1 MVISTKTIKD
11 SALIRWT
18 TLVLI
23 SIVMFSSYYF
33 YDVFSSIKTTLQA
46 EVGLDNVQYGTM
58 YGAYS
63 LTNSI
68 LLMAFFGGIIL
79 DRWGIRKTG
88 YLFVSFMIIGTFGT
102 AYGASDIFKA
112 GAPGYGIL
120 SKVMLKY
127 SPELK
132 MMIIGRIIFGLG
144 AETFYVTLNKIIAK
158 WFKGKELA
166 LAFGISLAF
175 GRFGTAGALWL
186 SPKLIHYSLGWTT
199 AGWFGFMLMLVG
211 LMTFI
216 TFSFFDLKLDREIRG
231 QEGLPE
237 KEVYHLS
244 DLKELFTNK
253 SFIYITL
260 LCLTFYSAVFPFMPF
275 AADLL
280 YNKFGIAQELGGK
293 IVSILPYGTIIFT
306 PIFGW
311 WCDNRGKS
319 ASLMIYGSLLLILV
333 HLTLSL
339 TSIVPYIP
347 MFFLGVAF
355 SLVPAAMWPAVAK
368 IVKESRLGTAYGTMF
383 TIQNFGLMLVP
394 VIMGKVLD
402 STNPGITAEMVK
414 SGSAKYNYTPTILML
429 VVLGVMG
436 LIFAF
441 LLKREDRTSGH
452 DLELPNR
459 EKKAA

>member
-1 MVISTKTIKD
+1 
-11 SALIRWT
+11 
-18 TLVLI
+18 
-23 SIVMFSSYYF
+23 MFASYYF

-46 EVGLDNVQYGTM
+46 EVGLDNVQYGTL

-88 YLFVSFMIIGTFGT
+88 YLFISFIFIGTLGT
-102 AYGASDIFKA
+102 AYGASDYFQP
-112 GAPGYGIL
+112 GAFGYGIM
-120 SKVMLKY
+120 SKVFLNY
-127 SPELK
+127 SPQLK
-132 MMIIGRIIFGLG
+132 MMIFGRILFGLG
-144 AETFYVTLNKIIAK
+144 AETFYVVLNKIIAK

-175 GRFGTAGALWL
+175 GRFGTASALWL
-186 SPKLIHYSLGWTT
+186 SPKLVGSSIGWTL
-199 AGWFGFMLMLVG
+199 AGWFGFMLILIS
-211 LMTFI
+211 LITFI
-216 TFSFFDLKLDREIRG
+216 TFSFFDLKLDRQVRKG
-231 QEGLPE
+231 EGVAE

-260 LCLTFYSAVFPFMPF
+260 LCLTFYSAVFPFMPY

-280 YNKFGIAQELGGK
+280 YNKFGVAREVSGK
-293 IVSILPYGTIIFT
+293 IVAILPYGTIIFT

-311 WCDNRGKS
+311 WCDNKGKS
-319 ASLMIYGSLLLILV
+319 ATLMIFGSILLILV

-339 TSIVPYIP
+339 TSIPPYIP

-383 TIQNFGLMLVP
+383 TIQNYGLMLVP
-394 VIMGKVLD
+394 IILGKILD
-402 STNPGITAEMVK
+402 VTNPGITAEMVQNGDARF
-414 SGSAKYNYTPTILML
+414 SYTSTILVL
-429 VVLGVMG
+429 VILGVFG

-441 LLKREDRTSGH
+441 LLKREDKTSGY

-459 EKKAA
+459 Q